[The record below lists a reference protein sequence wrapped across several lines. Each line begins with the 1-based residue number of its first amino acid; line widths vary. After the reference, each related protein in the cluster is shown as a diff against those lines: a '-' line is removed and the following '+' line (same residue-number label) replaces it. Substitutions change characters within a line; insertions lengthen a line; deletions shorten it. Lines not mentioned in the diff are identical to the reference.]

1 MTQHFKT
8 LAASA
13 ALAAL
18 LATGSYL
25 PVNAATPTT
34 TNATD
39 TKSTLAQPTPADLA
53 AQAEIV
59 AQQKTTANAPLHIG
73 KSYRDVPIATVKD
86 DNGKDRV
93 LRLNVFMPANT
104 KGPVPALLFVHGG
117 GWVVGSYEG
126 DEIPTTTN
134 VKTAAGKESADKLI
148 QTMNQDYR
156 ATYHVFKG
164 VVNHGIAFVSVDYR
178 LNYETTMPNQLYDVK
193 AAVRFIRAH
202 AKEYGI
208 DLNRIAIA
216 GSSAGAHLAALV
228 ATTNNDP
235 KAEGTIGGNLD
246 QSSAVMACV
255 DYYGPTDLLTMA
267 PEMSPSLQTPADA
280 AKTHDA
286 PSAEESILVGFDKP
300 GQGVGVLRALKAKH
314 DTTSPDW
321 KYVEIADF
329 GSPINHVTPQTPPFF
344 IAHGGHDRLVPIEQ
358 SIRLRD
364 KLIANGVPNVFISNS
379 EAPHGFQ
386 GDTTNVAM
394 MDWLVRILKA
404 EPTK

>member
-208 DLNRIAIA
+208 DPNRIAIA

-235 KAEGTIGGNLD
+235 KAEGTIG
-246 QSSAVMACV
+246 
-255 DYYGPTDLLTMA
+255 
-267 PEMSPSLQTPADA
+267 
-280 AKTHDA
+280 
-286 PSAEESILVGFDKP
+286 DKP

>member
-25 PVNAATPTT
+25 PVNASTPTT

-134 VKTAAGKESADKLI
+134 VKTAAGKE
-148 QTMNQDYR
+148 
-156 ATYHVFKG
+156 
-164 VVNHGIAFVSVDYR
+164 
-178 LNYETTMPNQLYDVK
+178 
-193 AAVRFIRAH
+193 
-202 AKEYGI
+202 YGI
-208 DLNRIAIA
+208 DPNRIAIA

>member
-1 MTQHFKT
+1 
-8 LAASA
+8 
-13 ALAAL
+13 
-18 LATGSYL
+18 
-25 PVNAATPTT
+25 
-34 TNATD
+34 
-39 TKSTLAQPTPADLA
+39 
-53 AQAEIV
+53 
-59 AQQKTTANAPLHIG
+59 
-73 KSYRDVPIATVKD
+73 
-86 DNGKDRV
+86 
-93 LRLNVFMPANT
+93 
-104 KGPVPALLFVHGG
+104 
-117 GWVVGSYEG
+117 
-126 DEIPTTTN
+126 
-134 VKTAAGKESADKLI
+134 
-148 QTMNQDYR
+148 
-156 ATYHVFKG
+156 
-164 VVNHGIAFVSVDYR
+164 
-178 LNYETTMPNQLYDVK
+178 
-193 AAVRFIRAH
+193 
-202 AKEYGI
+202 
-208 DLNRIAIA
+208 
-216 GSSAGAHLAALV
+216 
-228 ATTNNDP
+228 
-235 KAEGTIGGNLD
+235 
-246 QSSAVMACV
+246 
-255 DYYGPTDLLTMA
+255 
-267 PEMSPSLQTPADA
+267 MSPSLQTPADA